1 MSIKWEEPGVGGLLS
16 ERTFIVSVLTSSYIF
31 QNKSSCASFNRTIK
45 WQYQCSESTL
55 CGQKFADTCWCAAVT
70 ASNLFP
76 AVRRFI
82 FQIMF
87 EVNKLFFM
95 EVNTE
100 ITSLS
105 DYSVINLFFSVKYWT
120 VSPLQVSGDQ
130 WNSQTLKLCGEVTHR
145 YCIIIRVL
153 EGLDVV
159 VDGGGLRNQHF
170 WPRHSPEWSQR
181 ATDRRDASG
190 NLNHHLPLKHSRPFY
205 ISVFSWQ
212 YVRSVCLHLCGLKFS
227 FSPASF
233 TGSSCLLLKT
243 CTSWFCCLITKA
255 FKWLNNGRL
264 LIWRVYR
271 KSNVHQISRVLLA
284 ANLQ

>member
-1 MSIKWEEPGVGGLLS
+1 MLFCVSAWNHVKLTPIKNKSNFKIHVNKVGGAWSWWTSLWENIL
-16 ERTFIVSVLTSSYIF
+16 VSMPTSSYIF

-105 DYSVINLFFSVKYWT
+105 DYSFINLFFSVKYWI

-159 VDGGGLRNQHF
+159 INRGASQSTLLAATFSRVEPKSDRLQGRLRK
-170 WPRHSPEWSQR
+170 PEPPSAPQ
-181 ATDRRDASG
+181 TF
-190 NLNHHLPLKHSRPFY
+190 KTF
-205 ISVFSWQ
+205 
-212 YVRSVCLHLCGLKFS
+212 LHLC
-227 FSPASF
+227 
-233 TGSSCLLLKT
+233 
-243 CTSWFCCLITKA
+243 
-255 FKWLNNGRL
+255 
-264 LIWRVYR
+264 V
-271 KSNVHQISRVLLA
+271 QLA
-284 ANLQ
+284 VRS

>member
-16 ERTFIVSVLTSSYIF
+16 ERTFIVSVPTSSYIF

-55 CGQKFADTCWCAAVT
+55 CGQKFADTCWCAADT
-70 ASNLFP
+70 ASDLFP

-105 DYSVINLFFSVKYWT
+105 DYSFINLFFSVKYWI

-159 VDGGGLRNQHF
+159 INRGGFAINTFG
-170 WPRHSPEWSQR
+170 
-181 ATDRRDASG
+181 RDILQSGAKERPTTGTPQETWTTICPSNIQDLSTSLCSAGSTFVASVC
-190 NLNHHLPLKHSRPFY
+190 
-205 ISVFSWQ
+205 ISVVWSLVSLLHPLQVRHVCSWKHARPD
-212 YVRSVCLHLCGLKFS
+212 Y
-227 FSPASF
+227 
-233 TGSSCLLLKT
+233 
-243 CTSWFCCLITKA
+243 
-255 FKWLNNGRL
+255 
-264 LIWRVYR
+264 
-271 KSNVHQISRVLLA
+271 A
-284 ANLQ
+284 A

>member
-55 CGQKFADTCWCAAVT
+55 CGQKFADTCWCAADT
-70 ASNLFP
+70 ASDLFP

-105 DYSVINLFFSVKYWT
+105 DYSFINLFFSVKYWI

-159 VDGGGLRNQHF
+159 VDGGGDLQSTLLAATFSRVEPKSDRPQGRLRK
-170 WPRHSPEWSQR
+170 PSPPSAPQ
-181 ATDRRDASG
+181 TF
-190 NLNHHLPLKHSRPFY
+190 KTF
-205 ISVFSWQ
+205 
-212 YVRSVCLHLCGLKFS
+212 LHLC
-227 FSPASF
+227 
-233 TGSSCLLLKT
+233 
-243 CTSWFCCLITKA
+243 
-255 FKWLNNGRL
+255 
-264 LIWRVYR
+264 V
-271 KSNVHQISRVLLA
+271 QLA
-284 ANLQ
+284 VRS